1 MIPVETLK
9 EASSGFIIG
18 DSCVFGVELISLTTA
33 KANHSSEVHVQKTN
47 GFSAREAYTWV
58 IDDFLAL
65 KGRCYSPEFEI
76 GGCKWYHCT
85 TYLHIILLI
94 TEACINDT

>member
-65 KGRCYSPEFEI
+65 KGRC
-76 GGCKWYHCT
+76 
-85 TYLHIILLI
+85 
-94 TEACINDT
+94 